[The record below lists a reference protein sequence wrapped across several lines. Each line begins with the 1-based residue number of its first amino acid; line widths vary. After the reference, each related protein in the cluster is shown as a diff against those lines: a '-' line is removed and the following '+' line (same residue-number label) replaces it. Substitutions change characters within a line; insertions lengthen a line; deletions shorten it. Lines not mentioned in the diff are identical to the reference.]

1 MRPAGSPFPRYISR
15 CVSEAGRRRFRLQE
29 LNCARLGADIRLA
42 FCNAQRGPPSGL
54 AGQVSRIAGSATP
67 ATMPALARFG
77 QNGPVEWAT
86 RAWAQ
91 TAQPLGSNLRS
102 PQRSSSETATKTRW
116 PTCSARQRSPARRP
130 VRETGRFPSHA
141 ARIGAGLSPLPH
153 LRRRADPPLLACLLT
168 RLAMRD
174 RNRDTRPAL
183 RQQAVGGGGS
193 RLCGRPPPRCL
204 KLATVEDLRPG
215 SGRALP
221 GRKASASLR
230 VRRTPLSRRTALA
243 ASY

>member
-116 PTCSARQRSPARRP
+116 PTCSARQRVRRDAEG
-130 VRETGRFPSHA
+130 VGGFPSG
-141 ARIGAGLSPLPH
+141 RGTRDGAVSEP
-153 LRRRADPPLLACLLT
+153 CSQ
-168 RLAMRD
+168 D
-174 RNRDTRPAL
+174 R
-183 RQQAVGGGGS
+183 S
-193 RLCGRPPPRCL
+193 RL
-204 KLATVEDLRPG
+204 V
-215 SGRALP
+215 
-221 GRKASASLR
+221 AS
-230 VRRTPLSRRTALA
+230 PALA
-243 ASY
+243 ASSRPSALGLSIDAPRNAR